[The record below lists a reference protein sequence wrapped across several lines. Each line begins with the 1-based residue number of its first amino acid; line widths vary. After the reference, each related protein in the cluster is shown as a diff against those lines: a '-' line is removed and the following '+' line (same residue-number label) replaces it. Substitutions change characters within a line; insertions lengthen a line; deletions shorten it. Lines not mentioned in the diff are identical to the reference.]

1 MIYRNIPKIKSY
13 APGGNGIPPTAQPL
27 NGRHI
32 INVCIHKHSAQVYAH
47 KLIDAHPQTWRGP
60 CRDREDGALIK
71 QLCRFMTCKLEDGQM
86 DGWKD
91 GSMEGQNKKMKGLR
105 QREKDGRTGGQT
117 NDGCTDDRW
126 WKKTAERTALR

>member
-13 APGGNGIPPTAQPL
+13 TPGGNGIPPTAWSL
-27 NGRHI
+27 DGRHTV
-32 INVCIHKHSAQVYAH
+32 NVCIHKYSAHVY
-47 KLIDAHPQTWRGP
+47 AHPQTRCGP
-60 CRDREDGALIK
+60 CRDREDGALVK

-91 GSMEGQNKKMKGLR
+91 GSMEGQNNKMKGLK

-117 NDGCTDDRW
+117 DDGCTDG
-126 WKKTAERTALR
+126 